1 MLDYALNDLMA
12 GDSKYVE
19 LRFQIR
25 KGCCWLITVEA
36 NSYKREM
43 EVALKL
49 AREAGATILDYY
61 DRNVRVEHKVDAGTS
76 HTEPVTVADRAANE
90 LIVNGLKREFPADG
104 ILAEESLDTERRLS
118 KNRVWMIDPLDGT
131 NGFIARD
138 GDFAVQIGLAVEGKS
153 VLGVVFQPLPD
164 VLYMAVEGAGTW
176 IERHGFEPERAR
188 VSDAADFRQ
197 MRLAASRSHRSP
209 RMDRV
214 VKALQLRDEVRRGS
228 VGVKVGLII
237 ERQCDLYIH
246 LSPRTKQWDTCAPEI
261 ILREA
266 GGRLTDLFG
275 ELISYNAPDV
285 QNHNGIVATN
295 GRAHD
300 LVIERLK
307 PLLAEFGRTPKR

>member
-1 MLDYALNDLMA
+1 MET
-12 GDSKYVE
+12 K
-19 LRFQIR
+19 I
-25 KGCCWLITVEA
+25 

-43 EVALKL
+43 EVALRL
-49 AREAGATILDYY
+49 AREAGAAILDYY
-61 DRNVRVEHKVDAGTS
+61 DRPMRVERKVDADTS

-90 LIVNGLKREFPADG
+90 LIVAGLRREFPDDG

-118 KNRVWMIDPLDGT
+118 KKRVWMIDPLDGT

-138 GDFAVQIGLAVEGKS
+138 GDFAVQIGLAVEGRS
-153 VLGVVFQPLPD
+153 RLGVVFQPLPD
-164 VLYMAVEGAGTW
+164 LLFRAMEGGGAW
-176 IERHGFEPERAR
+176 VERAGFDVER
-188 VSDAADFRQ
+188 AIVSDRSDVKL

-214 VKALQLRDEVRRGS
+214 VKALRLKDEVRRGS
-228 VGVKVGLII
+228 VGVKVGLIV

-266 GGRLTDLFG
+266 GGRFTDLFG
-275 ELISYNAPDV
+275 DEIRYNLPDI

-295 GRAHD
+295 GHAHD
-300 LVIERLK
+300 FIIEQLQ
-307 PLLAEFGRTPKR
+307 PLLAEFGRTKR